1 MAHTFVKDIM
11 RKQVVSIDSAMTVK
25 DAATMMDDTNVG
37 CVVITRGNA
46 PIGILTE
53 RDFIKKI
60 VSQEKSLDTP
70 LAEVM
75 SFPLIT
81 VDSDDTVWDAAEIL
95 KANKIHKAPVEDDG
109 KLVGIITAT
118 DLVKLC
124 SVGSDS
130 AMRHIA
136 DSILIRL
143 RKEDEK
149 KKDGLIP
156 DIIPD
161 EKKPL
166 EPPESNGYYD
176 EDEEES
182 PNRRKIKI

>member
-1 MAHTFVKDIM
+1 MAHTFVKDVM
-11 RKQVVSIDSAMTVK
+11 RKHVVSIDSSMTVK
-25 DAATMMDDTNVG
+25 DAAIMMDDANVG

-53 RDFIKKI
+53 RDFVKKI

-81 VDSDDTVWDAAEIL
+81 VDSDDTVWEAAEKM
-95 KANKIHKAPVEDDG
+95 KANNIHKAPVQVNG

-118 DLVKLC
+118 DLVKIC

-130 AMRHIA
+130 EMRSIA
-136 DSILIRL
+136 DAILIRL
-143 RKEDEK
+143 KNNPYPKQR
-149 KKDGLIP
+149 
-156 DIIPD
+156 
-161 EKKPL
+161 
-166 EPPESNGYYD
+166 
-176 EDEEES
+176 
-182 PNRRKIKI
+182 